1 MNADKA
7 GLLYFS
13 LIYTTRSKT
22 LPAFSSINTS
32 NSPKMA
38 PITRA
43 SVQTIP
49 LSYASCSIG
58 CGSSDTLPRKLEAI
72 SKAGFTSIELSFP
85 DILEH
90 AAHLHGHSISADNF
104 STLVTVADGIRK
116 LCDANSL
123 TIMMLQP
130 FANFEGWPNGS
141 TEREDAFTR
150 ARGWIEIMKVL
161 GTDMLQV

>member
-1 MNADKA
+1 
-7 GLLYFS
+7 
-13 LIYTTRSKT
+13 
-22 LPAFSSINTS
+22 
-32 NSPKMA
+32 MA

-43 SVQTIP
+43 SVQAIP

-72 SKAGFTSIELSFP
+72 SKAGFTAIELSFP
-85 DILEH
+85 DILEY
-90 AAHLHGHSISADNF
+90 AALLQGHPISSDNF
-104 STLVTVADGIRK
+104 SELVIVADGIRK

-123 TIMMLQP
+123 AVMMLQP
-130 FANFEGWPNGS
+130 FANFEGWPKGS

-161 GTDMLQV
+161 GTDLMQVWIDLYRDVNSRVNQFGSSELRIHRQTR